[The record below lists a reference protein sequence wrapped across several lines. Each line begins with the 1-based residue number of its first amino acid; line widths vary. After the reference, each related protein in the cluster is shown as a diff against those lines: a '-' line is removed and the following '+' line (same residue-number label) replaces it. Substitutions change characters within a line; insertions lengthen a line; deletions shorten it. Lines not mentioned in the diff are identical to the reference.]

1 MKQNRIT
8 TEQDL
13 GVSPHSGK
21 PLVVCSTGIEVNC
34 IYNESNL
41 ETMKRMPDN
50 FADLIVTSPPY
61 NINLRIR
68 GNEYCRRSKNESG
81 PCNKYEN
88 FTDDMDIDEYYEFQ
102 ETVISEML
110 RVSKQSFYIVQLVT
124 GNKEAIFKLL
134 GRFCKEIKEFIIWD
148 KKLAEPAIMD
158 SVLNSEFEIIIVFDK
173 ETSRQR
179 MFKNGNFDRG
189 TLSNIFR
196 IAKSEAGAEKHKATF
211 PLKLPKTIIK
221 YFSSEGQIIYDP
233 FMGLGTTAIAAI
245 DLKRNWVGSEISKE
259 YVQIAETRIKNKLS
273 QPTLW

>member
-1 MKQNRIT
+1 MKLNREINV
-8 TEQDL
+8 EDL
-13 GVSPHSGK
+13 KSSPDSGK
-21 PLVVCSTGIEVNC
+21 PLVMGSTGIELNRV
-34 IYNESNL
+34 YNESNL

-102 ETVISEML
+102 EKVISEMI

-158 SVLNSEFEIIIVFDK
+158 RVLNSEFEIIIVFDK

-196 IAKSEAGAEKHKATF
+196 ITKSESGAEKHKATF

-245 DLKRNWVGSEISKE
+245 DLKRNWIGSEISKE

>member
-1 MKQNRIT
+1 MNEVENI
-8 TEQDL
+8 
-13 GVSPHSGK
+13 GSSPNCSNAV
-21 PLVVCSTGIEVNC
+21 VVCSTVLEVNR

-41 ETMKRMPDN
+41 DTMKRMPDN
-50 FADLIVTSPPY
+50 FFDLIVTSPPY

-88 FTDDMDIDEYYEFQ
+88 FTDDLDIDEYYEFQ
-102 ETVISEML
+102 EKVIEEMI
-110 RVSKQSFYIVQLVT
+110 RVSKQSFYIIQLVT
-124 GNKEAIFKLL
+124 GNKEAVFKLL

-148 KKLAEPAIMD
+148 KKIAEPAIMD
-158 SVLNSEFEIIIVFDK
+158 SVLNSEFEIVIVFDK

-196 IAKSEAGAEKHKATF
+196 ISKSEAGTEKHKATF

-245 DLKRNWVGSEISKE
+245 DLKRNWIGSEISSE
-259 YVQIAETRIKNKLS
+259 YVQIAEKRIINKQS
-273 QPTLW
+273 QTTLW

>member
-1 MKQNRIT
+1 MKLNS
-8 TEQDL
+8 DL
-13 GVSPHSGK
+13 QMNELGQPILHKTPCYVQGG
-21 PLVVCSTGIEVNC
+21 LEVNR

-41 ETMKRMPDN
+41 ETMSKMPDN

-88 FTDDMDIDEYYEFQ
+88 FTDDLDIDDYYEFQ
-102 ETVISEML
+102 EKVISEML
-110 RVSKQSFYIVQLVT
+110 RVSKQSFYIIQLVT
-124 GNKEAIFKLL
+124 GNKEAVFKLL

-148 KKLAEPAIMD
+148 KKVAEPAIMD

-189 TLSNIFR
+189 TLSNILR
-196 IAKSEAGAEKHKATF
+196 IPKSEAGTEKHKATF

-245 DLKRNWVGSEISKE
+245 DLKRNWIGSEISKE
-259 YVQIAETRIKNKLS
+259 YVQIAEKRIMNKQS
-273 QPTLW
+273 QTTLW